1 VQQQLTG
8 QSFRQQRQQQRTLQ
22 QEHHCGMEK
31 AVNESSSRGLDQKWL
46 RPNSALA
53 PCGERMVATAVTE
66 TARLRH
72 SHKVV

>member
-1 VQQQLTG
+1 
-8 QSFRQQRQQQRTLQ
+8 
-22 QEHHCGMEK
+22 MEK